1 MTAASSGRLWGVAS
15 GLGAG
20 AMWGLVFLAPK
31 FAPEASPLLLTAG
44 RYLAYGLIAAVLIAP
59 RWRRLAPLIEA
70 RTWRALVW
78 LSLAGNLVYFAF
90 VVVAVHLAGVAA
102 SALIVG
108 MVPVV
113 VALWGLRDRSGPSL
127 SRAAP
132 PIVLAALAVGLIG
145 WRALAQGEAGAEGP
159 TGAQALIGLVCA
171 LGALASWSAYAV
183 GNSRWMARLPEVS
196 PHDWSLLTGVVT
208 GGLALIL
215 AVPAVWTAQD
225 WSGGQWLHLAG
236 VCLGVALLAS
246 IIGNALWNQASRR
259 LPLSMLGQM
268 IVFETVFA
276 FVYGYVWEGRGPA
289 LVEMLAILMM
299 IVSVIWCVRAH
310 APPRG
315 AEEPPH

>member
-59 RWRRLAPLIEA
+59 RWRRLAPLIEG

-113 VALWGLRDRSGPSL
+113 VALWGLRDHSGPSL

-132 PIVLAALAVGLIG
+132 PIVLAALAVALIG
-145 WRALAQGEAGAEGP
+145 WRALAQGEA
-159 TGAQALIGLVCA
+159 
-171 LGALASWSAYAV
+171 
-183 GNSRWMARLPEVS
+183 
-196 PHDWSLLTGVVT
+196 
-208 GGLALIL
+208 
-215 AVPAVWTAQD
+215 
-225 WSGGQWLHLAG
+225 
-236 VCLGVALLAS
+236 
-246 IIGNALWNQASRR
+246 
-259 LPLSMLGQM
+259 
-268 IVFETVFA
+268 
-276 FVYGYVWEGRGPA
+276 
-289 LVEMLAILMM
+289 
-299 IVSVIWCVRAH
+299 
-310 APPRG
+310 
-315 AEEPPH
+315 

>member
-59 RWRRLAPLIEA
+59 RWRRLAPLIEG

-113 VALWGLRDRSGPSL
+113 VALWGLRDHSGPSL

-132 PIVLAALAVGLIG
+132 ARPGSPG
-145 WRALAQGEAGAEGP
+145 RSSPRARGAG
-159 TGAQALIGLVCA
+159 
-171 LGALASWSAYAV
+171 
-183 GNSRWMARLPEVS
+183 S
-196 PHDWSLLTGVVT
+196 PHEIA
-208 GGLALIL
+208 GGAGRRCGIPPWCRH
-215 AVPAVWTAQD
+215 AHNGRPRRQRPPR
-225 WSGGQWLHLAG
+225 SG
-236 VCLGVALLAS
+236 
-246 IIGNALWNQASRR
+246 IGGDIKPGCPEPQRGPDACWCAIRCGPGER
-259 LPLSMLGQM
+259 G
-268 IVFETVFA
+268 A
-276 FVYGYVWEGRGPA
+276 FVA
-289 LVEMLAILMM
+289 T
-299 IVSVIWCVRAH
+299 
-310 APPRG
+310 
-315 AEEPPH
+315 